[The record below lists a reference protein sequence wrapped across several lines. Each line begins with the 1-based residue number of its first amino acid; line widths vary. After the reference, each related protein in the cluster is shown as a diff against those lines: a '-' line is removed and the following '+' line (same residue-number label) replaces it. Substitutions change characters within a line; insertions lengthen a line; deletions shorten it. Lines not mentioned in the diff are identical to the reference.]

1 MIKETIVPANGKELD
16 LQEFFHMLALRVFGY
31 FSAGHDYGSDPEAP
45 WINHTVSKGSN
56 IIGEHIVLGLPVWN
70 FIPRI
75 KGLKKDVEKMHAHIE
90 RLIKKRE
97 EQVRGATSCQEL
109 SPVSAKN

>member
-1 MIKETIVPANGKELD
+1 MIEETLRPVDGGTID

-31 FSAGHDYGSDPEAP
+31 FAAGHDYKTDPEAQ
-45 WINHTVSKGSN
+45 WINHAVSRGSA

-75 KGLKKDVEKMHAHIE
+75 KKLKGDVLKMHEHIE
-90 RLIKKRE
+90 KLIKKRLADRKEGKE
-97 EQVRGATSCQEL
+97 EVR
-109 SPVSAKN
+109 